1 MTSKRYF
8 ISLSYKGTA
17 YHGWQKQQN
26 ALSVQEVL
34 QSALSKMLRT
44 ETEVVG
50 AGRTDTGVHSSFYI
64 AHLDYHG
71 DRNITSQNF
80 IYHLNAVLPKDIAIS
95 AIEQVAPD
103 MHARFSAV
111 EREYKYYI
119 TTVKDPFKIETAFY
133 YSAPLDVEQMNE
145 AAAMLLTYDDFTS
158 FAKLHTDTKTN
169 ICDVREAHF
178 ERNGATIVFTI
189 RADRFLRNMVRAIVG
204 SLLDVGK
211 GNITPADFRAI
222 IEAKDRSKA
231 SSSAYAH
238 GLFLTNVTYK

>member
-1 MTSKRYF
+1 MTIKRYF
-8 ISLSYKGTA
+8 IYLSYKGTA

-34 QSALSKMLRT
+34 ETALSNMLRT
-44 ETEVVG
+44 KIEVVG

-64 AHLDYHG
+64 AHLDYQG
-71 DRNITSQNF
+71 DKDITSPDFN
-80 IYHLNAVLPKDIAIS
+80 YHLNAVLPKDIAIS
-95 AIEQVAPD
+95 KIEKVASD

-119 TTVKDPFKIETAFY
+119 TTVKNPFKIETAFY
-133 YSAPLDVEQMNE
+133 YSAPLDIEKMSE
-145 AAAMLLTYDDFTS
+145 AAAMLLTYNDFTS

-169 ICDVREAHF
+169 ICDVREARF
-178 ERNGATIVFTI
+178 EREGDTIVFTI

-211 GNITPADFRAI
+211 GNLTPSDFRTV

-238 GLFLTNVTYK
+238 GLFLTNVLYK

>member
-1 MTSKRYF
+1 MTIKRYF
-8 ISLSYKGTA
+8 IYLSYKGTA

-26 ALSVQEVL
+26 ATSVQEVL
-34 QSALSKMLRT
+34 ETALSKMLRQ
-44 ETEVVG
+44 EIEVVG
-50 AGRTDTGVHSSFYI
+50 AGRTDTGVHSSFYA
-64 AHLDYHG
+64 AHLDYQG
-71 DRNITSQNF
+71 DKDITSNDF

-95 AIEQVAPD
+95 NIEAVAPD
-103 MHARFSAV
+103 LHARFSAV

-133 YSAPLDVEQMNE
+133 YSAPLDIEKMNE

-178 ERNGATIVFTI
+178 EQKGDTIVFTI

-204 SLLDVGK
+204 SLIDVGK
-211 GNITPADFRAI
+211 GNLTPQDFKTI

-238 GLFLTNVTYK
+238 GLFLTNVIY